1 MLTLEM
7 AVVLILWVIENKV
20 RLLELVFDYLV
31 LHDYLRF
38 FLKDYLRF
46 YVI

>member
-20 RLLELVFDYLV
+20 RLLELAFDYLV
-31 LHDYLRF
+31 LHDYLSF
-38 FLKDYLRF
+38 FLHDYLRL
-46 YVI
+46 